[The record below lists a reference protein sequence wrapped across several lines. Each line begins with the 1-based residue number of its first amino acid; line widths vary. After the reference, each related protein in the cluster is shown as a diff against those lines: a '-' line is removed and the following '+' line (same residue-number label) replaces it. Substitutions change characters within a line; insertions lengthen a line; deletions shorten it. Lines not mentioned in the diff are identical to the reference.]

1 MCYSGT
7 CMYEN
12 YDGDCRLSGR
22 PKVGAAC
29 LAEYEDQYEE
39 DEENKTKQSNL
50 PGTGPGITD
59 KERST
64 L

>member
-12 YDGDCRLSGR
+12 YDGECRLSVSDR

-39 DEENKTKQSNL
+39 DYGDEDNELTN
-50 PGTGPGITD
+50 
-59 KERST
+59 
-64 L
+64 